1 MDDCLSRLSA
11 LLLSSLVEA
20 ESSGASAN
28 FSRLRLTDDA
38 LPESS
43 ESLLAADSGQ
53 FWSFF
58 NHSSC
63 RSLLDAANRY

>member
-1 MDDCLSRLSA
+1 MGGGWLSVDDCLSRLSA

-38 LPESS
+38 LLNDDNILVLMLE
-43 ESLLAADSGQ
+43 L
-53 FWSFF
+53 
-58 NHSSC
+58 
-63 RSLLDAANRY
+63 